1 MGNKK
6 LGKPKPATRD
16 DVMMAIAD
24 APLIEAIGAYRAA
37 TTKLYNLLLKDNDG
51 EPIAALGALSLFRIK
66 CEQGILDQ
74 VRAHSKTAK
83 RRRDGRG
90 RDSRRD
96 A

>member
-6 LGKPKPATRD
+6 RGKPKSMTRD
-16 DVMMAIAD
+16 DVMAAIAD
-24 APLIEAIGAYRAA
+24 APLIEALASYRAA
-37 TTKLYNLLLKDNDG
+37 TTTLYNLLLKDNDG

-74 VRAHSKTAK
+74 VRAHAKTAK
-83 RRRDGRG
+83 RRSDGRG